1 MKPAV
6 RTKILFLALSGLLPA
21 TAFADPGMPA
31 PAATVAT
38 EQAAIPEVRTYPGKI
53 SGDNAF
59 GEENYADA
67 ARFYRTYR
75 EDAAYHKD
83 TPALLD
89 AYECELNAL
98 IMAADVAN
106 AEKVL
111 KDYEKIAKKESAL
124 SIGLWKIDLLLLQG
138 KAPQAE
144 KDLKKLL
151 SAIPKQDPRRTRAE
165 IMLATAYDLQ
175 GKYQDAA
182 EIYAALYK
190 QDSVS
195 DFNRRIA
202 ERLIF
207 SLTASGQNEKAV
219 RVLTSL
225 NTDSSE
231 RNNEAHHFL
240 NIYLALKG
248 NPGNSTSLKFEKK
261 NVILT
266 SRQDDFFYLITS
278 LIGDEFVRKNDYRSA
293 LNAYNLAYLYARN
306 QKEAI
311 AALSRM
317 TVMLDN
323 MKEVKAAAELA
334 LTLQDIFQHNTT
346 DLKTR
351 RFVARLFF
359 DAGMTKEALEHYEWI
374 FEKDRTKPDAVIAGL
389 IRKKQFSHAEQ
400 LAALYYKKTP
410 DSAEANATRAKI
422 ALAQGKRTDAIQLYI
437 AAYRK
442 GAMTAAS
449 RAMRLL
455 LDTKAYGQLIDLTQ
469 EIIRKQGNHA
479 EAYYYQAQA
488 NEILGKLN
496 EARTDFLFCE
506 RNGSFLPAQ
515 ALFNAAAISYRLNNY
530 KLAKDDFK
538 RIVETDLPDY
548 QKLAPEAAYWQAL
561 CAYNLNNAR
570 DLEKITTAMQ
580 KKFPGSS
587 FTAKAMLVLADVYSK
602 SGLPR
607 KAEML
612 LLQIANSDALPA
624 LRADAL
630 YKLAELAF
638 REKHYI
644 NAENLLLKIRTDYA
658 EVAPLAENYYLLG
671 DIYRAQN
678 KFIEAAEAYEEA
690 AKRRPGSQL
699 AQAATGS
706 RGDCFFALATT
717 TNNQSHFKEA
727 KEVYEQLLNMQDI
740 LPEFRIMTFYKV
752 ARCMQLL
759 GETDQAFN
767 QYRLMLSS
775 EPLANA
781 ETSPVT
787 IFWIAKGMNAMELIA
802 LKSTSIEKIN
812 DAIHMMNILNRK
824 PGRIRENQNYPARIQ
839 RLNNYK
845 LQLINSG
852 ETKK

>member
-6 RTKILFLALSGLLPA
+6 RSKILFLVLSGLLPA
-21 TAFADPGMPA
+21 TALAEPGTAA
-31 PAATVAT
+31 PAVPAAVQTAT
-38 EQAAIPEVRTYPGKI
+38 PEVRTYPGKI

-75 EDAAYHKD
+75 DEATFYKD

-98 IMAADVAN
+98 IMAADVSN
-106 AEKVL
+106 AEKIL
-111 KDYEKIAKKESAL
+111 KQYEKIAKKESAL

-144 KDLKKLL
+144 KELKKLL
-151 SAIPKQDPRRTRAE
+151 PAIPKQDPRRIRAE
-165 IMLATAYDLQ
+165 IMLAAAYDMQ
-175 GKYQDAA
+175 EKYQSAA

-190 QDSVS
+190 QDAVS

-207 SLTASGQNEKAV
+207 SLTAAGQNEKAV
-219 RVLTSL
+219 QVLTSL

-248 NPGNSTSLKFEKK
+248 NPANSTSLKFEKK

-278 LIGDEFVRKNDYRSA
+278 LIGDEFMRKNDYRSA
-293 LNAYNLAYLYARN
+293 LNAYKLAYLYARN
-306 QKEAI
+306 RKEAVT
-311 AALSRM
+311 ALSRM
-317 TVMLDN
+317 TFMLDN
-323 MKEVKAAAELA
+323 MKEVKAAADLA
-334 LTLQDIFQHNTT
+334 LTLQDVFRHSST

-359 DAGMTKEALEHYEWI
+359 DAGKTKEALEHYAWI
-374 FEKDRTKPDAVIAGL
+374 FEKDRTKPEAILSYL
-389 IRKKQFSHAEQ
+389 IRKKQFDHAEQ
-400 LAALYYKKTP
+400 LIALYYQKTP
-410 DSAEANATRAKI
+410 DSADANVARAKV
-422 ALAQGKRTDAIQLYI
+422 ALARGKQSDAVQLYI
-437 AAYRK
+437 NAYRK
-442 GAMTAAS
+442 GDMPAAS

-455 LDTKAYGQLIDLTQ
+455 LDGKAYQPLIDLTQ
-469 EIIRKQGNHA
+469 EIIRKQGDHA
-479 EAYYYQAQA
+479 EAYYYQAKAKEVQ
-488 NEILGKLN
+488 GKLN
-496 EARTDFLFCE
+496 EARTAFLFCE

-515 ALFNAAAISYRLNNY
+515 ALFNAATISYRLNNY

-538 RIVETDLPDY
+538 RIFETELPAY

-580 KKFPGSS
+580 KKFPDSS
-587 FTAKAMLVLADVYSK
+587 FTAKAMLILADIYSK
-602 SGLPR
+602 SGLPQ
-607 KAEML
+607 KAEAL
-612 LLQIANSDALPA
+612 LKKIADLKALPA
-624 LRADAL
+624 LQADAL
-630 YKLAELAF
+630 YKQADLAF

-644 NAENLLLKIRTDYA
+644 SAENLLLKIRTDYA
-658 EVAPLAENYYLLG
+658 DVAPLAENYYLLG
-671 DIYRAQN
+671 DIYRAQS
-678 KFIEAAEAYEEA
+678 KFIEAAEAYSEA

-699 AQAATGS
+699 AQAAIGS
-706 RGDCFFALATT
+706 KGDCFFALAST
-717 TNNQSHFKEA
+717 TNSQSHFKEA
-727 KEVYEQLLNMQDI
+727 KDVYEQLLNMQDI
-740 LPEFRIMTFYKV
+740 LPEFRIMTLYKV

-759 GETDQAFN
+759 GETDPAFN
-767 QYRLMLSS
+767 QYRLMLSAVPRS
-775 EPLANA
+775 QA
-781 ETSPVT
+781 ETSPVM
-787 IFWIAKGMNAMELIA
+787 IFWISKGMNALELIA

-812 DAIHMMNILNRK
+812 DAIRMMNSLNRSSGQLRK
-824 PGRIRENQNYPARIQ
+824 NQNYPARIQ